1 MAEIRRYAGEYS
13 RSTIITVTNRTDAT
27 LRLTGQSL
35 TKGSWCAG
43 FTAPETIYPRSQAFF
58 AGCSESVFGIPKG
71 GTAGSVVYET
81 ALEQQSTSSSAWS
94 FELVWSNPLVVT
106 DVRGRYV
113 EQNVTRPE
121 HQWNLA
127 EYFVVC
133 DGVDQDE
140 NNEVS
145 FIIAAEGDENAAG
158 DIGVECGL
166 HLAPREVT
174 HAGLLEKCNAAGIA
188 WERRLFLLTNSTLLY
203 VENKKSVRAKR
214 ELQLLNIS
222 AVEADDFHA
231 HHFKVVMRKNP
242 TASNADD
249 AGRVF
254 QLRAVDKSEA
264 DEWIRQITTALH
276 RARSAIKVH
285 VSNALNKV
293 ETITCQPTDRVVDLK
308 HAIALR
314 FGVESE
320 LQVTCLSCVYCW
332 HAIQHRQFT

>member
-1 MAEIRRYAGEYS
+1 MTKIRKCAGEYA

-35 TKGSWCAG
+35 TKGSWCTG
-43 FTAPETIYPRSQAFF
+43 FTAPETIHPRSEAIF

-71 GTAGSVVYET
+71 GTAGSVIYET
-81 ALEQQSTSSSAWS
+81 AVDQQSTSSSAWS
-94 FELVWSNPLVVT
+94 FELVWANPLVVT
-106 DVRGRYV
+106 DARGRYV
-113 EQNVTRPE
+113 EQNVMRPE
-121 HQWNLA
+121 HQWNLT

-145 FIIAAEGDENAAG
+145 FIIAAEGDENATG

-166 HLAPREVT
+166 HLAPREVI
-174 HAGLLEKCNAAGIA
+174 HAGLLEKSNAAGIT
-188 WERRLFLLTNSTLLY
+188 WERRLFMLTNSKLLY
-203 VENKKSVRAKR
+203 VEHKRSVRAKR

-222 AVEADDFHA
+222 AVEPDDFQPHY
-231 HHFKVVMRKNP
+231 FKVVMRKNP

-264 DEWIRQITTALH
+264 DEWMRQIATALH
-276 RARSAIKVH
+276 QARTAINVH
-285 VSNALNKV
+285 VCNALNKI
-293 ETITCQPTDRVVDLK
+293 ETITCQPTDRVIDLK

-320 LQVTCLSCVYCW
+320 LQVTCLSCVVTRW
-332 HAIQHRQFT
+332 NIGSLPS